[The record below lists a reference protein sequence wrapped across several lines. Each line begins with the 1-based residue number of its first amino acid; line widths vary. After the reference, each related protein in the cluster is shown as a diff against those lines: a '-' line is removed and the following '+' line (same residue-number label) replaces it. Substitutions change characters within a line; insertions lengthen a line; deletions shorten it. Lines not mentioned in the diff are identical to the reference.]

1 MCTPIRRGKKVE
13 LLYPFTFQLE
23 NTLLFS
29 DEGIQV
35 TRWWCRVPFEG
46 RTEEH
51 VRSHHS
57 MIIVRQGSYL
67 LESARGRGLIDS
79 TSVGLY
85 NPGEPFTG
93 SHPNGCGDDG
103 WAVLLTPDLV
113 RPLLRRHRPWLA
125 DSAAPAFPSPAGC
138 LSASTRL
145 RHRLLMTRIEQG
157 EDALS
162 IGEAVQGLLAEMACS
177 LFEPSRRP
185 VAADPEDAEPRPYVE
200 RAALYLARSFRQPVQ
215 LADVAQAAYTS
226 TFHLCRLFKAQTGT
240 TIHRYLTRLRL
251 NAALDELAQPKN
263 DIWQIARD
271 VGFVAHSHFTAAFR
285 REFGCTPSQAR
296 RALSSRSEREHL
308 RARLPRLAAP
318 LSAAAKGAARSA

>member
-1 MCTPIRRGKKVE
+1 MCTPIRRGRKVE
-13 LLYPFTFQLE
+13 LLYPYTFQLE
-23 NTLLFS
+23 NKLLFS
-29 DEGIQV
+29 GEGVQV
-35 TRWWCRVPFEG
+35 ARWWCRVPFEG
-46 RTEEH
+46 PTEEH
-51 VRSHHS
+51 VRGHHS
-57 MIIVRQGSYL
+57 IIVVRHGSYL
-67 LESARGRGLIDS
+67 LESPRGRGLIDS
-79 TSVGLY
+79 TSVALY

-113 RPLLRRHRPWLA
+113 RPLLRRHRPWMA
-125 DSAAPAFPSPAGC
+125 DSDTPEFPAPAGY

-145 RHRLLMTRIEQG
+145 RHRLLVTRIEQG

-162 IGEAVQGLLAEMACS
+162 VGEAAQGLLAEMACS
-177 LFEPSRRP
+177 LFGPTRRP

-200 RAALYLARSFRQPVQ
+200 RAALYLSRSFRQPVQ

-251 NAALDELAQPKN
+251 NAALDALAQPKD
-263 DIWQIARD
+263 DIWQVARD

-296 RALSSRSEREHL
+296 RALSSRSERERL
-308 RARLPRLAAP
+308 RARLPRLALP
-318 LSAAAKGAARSA
+318 LSAAAKRPARPA